1 MNFKKTIAKS
11 LVVAMALG
19 MVPVA
24 NLQTAKAADE
34 VTITFDG
41 TTGTATTENGL
52 FWGLAKEDSK
62 GVKLKDNKTY
72 KITNIQDLVDEIDL
86 YSALKGKAGILVAGK
101 TAVPDN
107 TWVAKK
113 IPVADKTFKVQFIA
127 TASAVKKGPKPSAD
141 KLLGGEFGYIYAT
154 NGKNQ
159 TEYDLSTTANQGKVE
174 VKLNEGNW
182 KTFKNFFS
190 TEGDGKV
197 KEDSVKVN
205 KKLQVYGQNGST
217 LTFRMAGVKQ
227 TAADATDGAWAS
239 KEIKVKIAT
248 QAKAPSVKIDPSK
261 ETTTIKTGMQ
271 YQVVEKDAKAKDDK
285 WLTADSK
292 KGLTIAELKLANA
305 SDKEQDVLVKTAA
318 NNKKIAS
325 KVLRISLSAPAAK
338 IYTTTTEFKTENTT
352 IVTDKL
358 TVKPVLAYDITKG
371 LVLENKDTAK
381 NYEYAL
387 VTKGVDG
394 YKWNTLKAAK
404 SSSSPSKATLKYS
417 KDPKI
422 NTWISKVDD
431 SKNTVLMVRE
441 AGKKQDKNNH
451 VVLGGITGGAI
462 LGFKNIDQSF
472 TFLSGTP
479 GNATVSEI
487 AVTNATT
494 KAAIKVA
501 TGTAAT
507 FTIKAKVGN
516 AQNPKG
522 GSPKLKAVD
531 KLPSGVTIKAGK
543 VDGTAGTLDITINV
557 SKSAFKEDTIDA
569 TAKYNFRYEGS
580 DADFVITFEKK

>member
-24 NLQTAKAADE
+24 NLQTAKAAGD

-62 GVKLKDNKTY
+62 GVKLKDDKTY

-107 TWVAKK
+107 TWVVKK

-154 NGKNQ
+154 NGKNSE
-159 TEYDLSTTANQGKVE
+159 EYDLSVAANQEKVE

-182 KTFKNFFS
+182 KTFKAFFG
-190 TEGDGKV
+190 TAGGAVAD
-197 KEDSVKVN
+197 DSKKVN
-205 KKLQVYGQNGST
+205 KKLQVYGQSGST

-227 TAADATDGAWAS
+227 TNAAAEDGAWAS
-239 KEIKVKIAT
+239 KEVKVKIAT
-248 QAKAPSVKIDPSK
+248 QAKAPAVKIDPSK

-271 YQVVEKDAKAKDDK
+271 YQVVEKNAKADDTK
-285 WLTADSK
+285 WLTSDSK

-338 IYTTTTEFKTENTT
+338 LYSGGEFKDATTT
-352 IVTDKL
+352 IVADKL

-371 LVLENKDTAK
+371 LVLENKDTDK

-387 VTKGVDG
+387 VTSGIDG
-394 YKWNTLKAAK
+394 YKWNTIKAAR
-404 SSSSPSKATLKYS
+404 SASSPSKATLKYS
-417 KDPKI
+417 KEPKA
-422 NTWISKVDD
+422 NTWISKVDAN
-431 SKNTVLMVRE
+431 KNTVLMVRE

-462 LGFKNIDQSF
+462 LGFKNIDQKF
-472 TFLSGTP
+472 TFKSGTASA
-479 GNATVSEI
+479 GSEI
-487 AVTNATT
+487 TVADATT

-507 FTIKAKVGN
+507 FTIKAKVEN

-531 KLPSGVTIKAGK
+531 KLPSGVTIKAGR
-543 VDGTAGTLDITINV
+543 VDGTAGTLDIIINV

-580 DADFVITFEKK
+580 DADFVITFAKKTA